1 MPVIKQ
7 LFGRGEHRKFGG
19 VRTGEDAPKR
29 GRKPKKRQGLR
40 ALILSGGGARGA
52 YECGVYKALWDRGI
66 VPDVLVGTSVGAI
79 NAAAIAQG
87 TDPQTLID
95 MWLSLSTPDSW
106 LYFDRL
112 KKARAMMGN
121 KHVFKPRKD
130 FWNIANWTYLY
141 DTTPLRRTL
150 ARYFDLEKLRTAK
163 KRLVIMAVDIVKGEC
178 RSFSNHQI
186 TLDHVLASA
195 SLPIIFPWTRIGNT
209 LFWDGGLLANVPPL
223 KAAIDV
229 DPDVN
234 EIYVVKLFPQ
244 SAPRPRSL
252 LDCVERAIEITLQGT
267 LNIDIKQCEFINN
280 LIHRGKLAGHY
291 REIELHTVE
300 FREPFEAV
308 SIINFN
314 HDYVTRLIEQGE
326 RDTIA
331 YLDRYET
338 SRKKSN
344 LPSVPIIDESPR
356 SS

>member
-7 LFGRGEHRKFGG
+7 LFGPGEHRKFGG
-19 VRTGEDAPKR
+19 VRTGDAAPRRARKGGPGAR
-29 GRKPKKRQGLR
+29 GKKRAGLR

-52 YECGVYKALWDRGI
+52 YECGVYKALWERGI

-95 MWLSLSTPDSW
+95 MWLALSTPDSW

-112 KKARAMMGN
+112 KKARALMGN
-121 KHVFKPRKD
+121 KHVFRTRLD
-130 FWNIANWTYLY
+130 IWNIANWTYLY
-141 DTTPLRRTL
+141 DTSPLRRTL
-150 ARYFDLEKLRTAK
+150 ARYFDLERLRSAK
-163 KRLVIMAVDIVKGEC
+163 KKLVIMAVDIVKGEC

-229 DPDVN
+229 DPDVK

-244 SAPRPRSL
+244 AAPRPRTL
-252 LDCVERAIEITLQGT
+252 LECVERAIEITLQGT
-267 LNIDIKQCEFINN
+267 LNNDIKHCEFINN
-280 LIHRGKLAGHY
+280 LIHRGKLHGGY
-291 REIELHTVE
+291 RDIELHTIE
-300 FREPFEAV
+300 FREPFQAV

-314 HDYVTRLIEQGE
+314 REYVTRLIVQGE
-326 RDTIA
+326 QDTIA
-331 YLDRYET
+331 YLERNE
-338 SRKKSN
+338 SSHGREK
-344 LPSVPIIDESPR
+344 PSEHGQTP
-356 SS
+356 